1 MRVVIADDSGI
12 VRQGL
17 ARLLTDEGIDVV
29 SDVDNA
35 EDLIT
40 EVSRLEPDVAIV
52 DIRMPPTHTN
62 EGLVAADRIRAD
74 WPTTGVL
81 ILSQHVEAQYAL
93 RLVQTGGGG
102 VGYLLKDRVLDAGQL
117 AGAVERIANGESV
130 IDPELVK
137 DLIDGSG
144 QTSGL
149 SSLTEREV
157 DVLELMAE
165 GLSDRGIAD
174 RLFVSGK
181 TVETH
186 VRHILTKLDLPVNT
200 AENRRVLAVI
210 TYLLA

>member
-17 ARLLTDEGIDVV
+17 ARLLADEGIDVV

-62 EGLVAADRIRAD
+62 EGLIAADRIRAD
-74 WPTTGVL
+74 WPTIGVL

-93 RLVQTGGGG
+93 RLVQTGSGG

-149 SSLTEREV
+149 SSLTERER

>member
-17 ARLLTDEGIDVV
+17 ARLLTDEGFVVV

-35 EDLIT
+35 EDLIA

-74 WPTTGVL
+74 WPTVGVL

-93 RLVQTGGGG
+93 RLVQTGSGG

-137 DLIDGSG
+137 DLIDSSG

-165 GLSDRGIAD
+165 GMSDRGIAD

>member
-17 ARLLTDEGIDVV
+17 ARLLTDEGFDVV

-35 EDLIT
+35 EDLLT

-93 RLVQTGGGG
+93 RLVQTGSGG

>member
-74 WPTTGVL
+74 WPTIGVL

-93 RLVQTGGGG
+93 RLVQTGSGG